1 MFAMAVALQSFVS
14 LRCPNRNPSSY
25 GAMTPRPL
33 SRSPLLQFAPLPA
46 RYRPGS
52 MLTSS
57 SKLDNKIPLLSPRR
71 LISRISCVS
80 APHEESKRSDI
91 DAEKE
96 KRFEIESNEPEEDW
110 QKILKT
116 FKEEAIK
123 TKNTSLDAYA
133 KYSKVAMAILKE
145 ASAVLKIQAD
155 QAKSDLIEIVHEINE
170 EGKGYLSSSPDSVKE
185 IVEAFSSP
193 NDLKEISNLQ
203 DFHVGIPYGSLLA
216 IGGFLWF
223 MFTGSISAI
232 RFGVILGVVLFALSL
247 QSLRLS
253 KSGQSSALLLKSQA
267 AIVAI
272 IFMREWR
279 FYFQRSSFPGLVMTL
294 VSGAV
299 VAFYIYKILTI
310 DKGNGTKLA
319 ESE

>member
-1 MFAMAVALQSFVS
+1 MAVALQSFVS
-14 LRCPNRNPSSY
+14 LRNPNPSSY

-33 SRSPLLQFAPLPA
+33 SRSPLLQFAPLPV
-46 RYRPGS
+46 RFRPGS
-52 MLTSS
+52 ILSSS
-57 SKLDNKIPLLSPRR
+57 SKRDNKICILSSPR
-71 LISRISCVS
+71 LISRVYCVS
-80 APHEESKRSDI
+80 APHEESKHSDI
-91 DAEKE
+91 GPEE
-96 KRFEIESNEPEEDW
+96 KRFERESNEPEEDW

-123 TKNTSLDAYA
+123 RKNTSLDAYA

-145 ASAVLKIQAD
+145 TSVVLKIQAD
-155 QAKSDLIEIVHEINE
+155 QAKNDLMEIVHEINE
-170 EGKGYLSSSPDSVKE
+170 EGQGYLSSSPDSVKE

-193 NDLKEISNLQ
+193 NDLKEISKLQ
-203 DFHVGIPYGSLLA
+203 DFHVGIPYGFLLA

-223 MFTGSISAI
+223 MLTGSISAI
-232 RFGVILGVVLFALSL
+232 RFGVILGVALFALSL

-279 FYFQRSSFPGLVMTL
+279 LYFQKSSFPGLVMTL

-310 DKGNGTKLA
+310 DKGDGTKLA